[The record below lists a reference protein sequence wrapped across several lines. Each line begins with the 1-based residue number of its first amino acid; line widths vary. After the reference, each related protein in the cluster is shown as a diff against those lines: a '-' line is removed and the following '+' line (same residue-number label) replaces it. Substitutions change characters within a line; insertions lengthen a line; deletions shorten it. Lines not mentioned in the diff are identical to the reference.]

1 MELVKQYLGNYRKNA
16 RMLDELI
23 VMEVDGPAGP
33 GDSDSEDVTM
43 GDESSGVPMI
53 DPALE

>member
-1 MELVKQYLGNYRKNA
+1 MKQYLGNYRKNA

-23 VMEVDGPAGP
+23 AMEVDGPAGP
-33 GDSDSEDVTM
+33 GDDSEDVTM
-43 GDESSGVPMI
+43 GDESSGDPMI